1 MSPMNGVMVVSGG
14 KEGEREMSMTSKGKR
29 GYETRTWCIPTYT
42 QYISQVFIYSYMSTG
57 GVCITLLISTW
68 MHSNPRVPFS
78 LVCIPSSVAQGYPA
92 HSSSSRALPQSPSQ
106 VCFFSSSTYTR
117 KRKGKKTLESNNL
130 RAGIM
135 LFFKAILYCCPT
147 CFYLDYCSWIWKYTG
162 NSNDLIDWNFPQ
174 LMFLFSGLL
183 IGSSCFVA
191 LSIAISW

>member
-92 HSSSSRALPQSPSQ
+92 HSSSRALPQSPSQ
-106 VCFFSSSTYTR
+106 VFTLG
-117 KRKGKKTLESNNL
+117 KGKGKKTLESNNL

-135 LFFKAILYCCPT
+135 LFFKDILYCCPT

-183 IGSSCFVA
+183 IGSSSFVA
-191 LSIAISW
+191 LSIATSW

>member
-42 QYISQVFIYSYMSTG
+42 QYISQVFICSYMSTG

-92 HSSSSRALPQSPSQ
+92 HSSSRALPQSPSQ

-191 LSIAISW
+191 LSIATSW

>member
-78 LVCIPSSVAQGYPA
+78 LVCILSSVAQGYPA

-106 VCFFSSSTYTR
+106 VFTLG
-117 KRKGKKTLESNNL
+117 KGKEK
-130 RAGIM
+130 RHW
-135 LFFKAILYCCPT
+135 KAIIYEQELCYFLKTFFIVVLHVFILIIVLEYGNTQEIVMIWLIEIFPNW
-147 CFYLDYCSWIWKYTG
+147 CFY
-162 NSNDLIDWNFPQ
+162 
-174 LMFLFSGLL
+174 FLAFWLALL
-183 IGSSCFVA
+183 
-191 LSIAISW
+191 LL